1 MNIIPIDDL
10 KQHLNLTCIRSV
22 RNWCDSRD
30 VYIMHRGTKTEC
42 VSETEFELTFNK
54 GFIEN
59 LKKKFGSGWDKVY
72 ALYMN
77 GNIKALSEL
86 NESTKVKKMFVPTKT
101 KNKLITDL
109 QTKFLSYAKTS

>member
-1 MNIIPIDDL
+1 
-10 KQHLNLTCIRSV
+10 
-22 RNWCDSRD
+22 
-30 VYIMHRGTKTEC
+30 MHRGTKIEC

-54 GFIEN
+54 GFIEK
-59 LKKKFGSGWDKVY
+59 LKKKFGSDWDKVY

-86 NESTKVKKMFVPTKT
+86 NESTKVNKMYVPAKT

>member
-1 MNIIPIDDL
+1 MNIITIDDL

-54 GFIEN
+54 GFIDN

-86 NESTKVKKMFVPTKT
+86 NESTKVKKMFIPAKT

>member
-59 LKKKFGSGWDKVY
+59 LKKNNYKGY